1 MKSTHLRSTAFRR
14 TLVTLLLLAL
24 AASAHAAYFTVTLK
38 NGTTFD
44 IRYNPVKADWD
55 PRYTMFLTD
64 QGNWIATLNT
74 DIADIVS
81 HAEESGYGYQL
92 NTTTLFLGWSP
103 NDLVTDEVD
112 AEGNV
117 TTTSQYEAGAD
128 VGGADYSIDQ
138 FLNIQ
143 SADPSAMR
151 GGGFSVVPVV
161 NTGGEN

>member
-1 MKSTHLRSTAFRR
+1 MKSTLLKSTAVRW
-14 TLVTLLLLAL
+14 TLATLLLLAL

-64 QGNWIATLNT
+64 QGNWIALQNT
-74 DIADIVS
+74 DIADVVS

-112 AEGNV
+112 EEGNV
-117 TTTSQYEAGAD
+117 TTSSQYEAGAD
-128 VGGADYSIDQ
+128 DGGTDYSIDQ

-143 SADPSAMR
+143 SADPSAT
-151 GGGFSVVPVV
+151 GGGGIPIGTVV
-161 NTGGEN
+161 TEGGGS